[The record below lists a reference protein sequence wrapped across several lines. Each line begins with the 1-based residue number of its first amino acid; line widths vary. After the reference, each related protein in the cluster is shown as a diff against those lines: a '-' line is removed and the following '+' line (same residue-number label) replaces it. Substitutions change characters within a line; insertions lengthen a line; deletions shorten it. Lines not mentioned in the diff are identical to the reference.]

1 MPITKTQTTI
11 NGKLFVLETGK
22 YAEQAGGAVT
32 IQYGDTVV
40 FAAASVSAT
49 VRPGIDFFPLTVDFE
64 ERLYAAGKIPGSFPR
79 REGRPSEEAV
89 LTARLA
95 DRPIR
100 PLFPKGFRNDTQ
112 IVIYAL
118 SADQEHDP
126 DVLAVNAA
134 SAALAIS
141 PAPFG
146 GPIGCVRVGTVNGKL
161 TLNPTIP
168 QMEQSEMD
176 LVVAGTRD
184 RVMMLEAGAN
194 EVPEDRMIEAIEL
207 AQAGIAAT
215 IDVQEELVRLVGKP
229 KIQWIPEKVEAG
241 KDSRI
246 TRYLADRI
254 RAKVRHPD
262 KAQREAG
269 LDEVRREAVAALAT
283 ADGDIS
289 EADVALTF
297 DALLKNEVRRAI
309 LEEGIRPDGRGLTDI
324 RQLDIEV
331 GLLPR
336 THGSALFK
344 RGQTQILSVTTLGP
358 TADEQIIDTLSPV
371 DSKRYMHHY
380 NFPPF
385 SVGEVRPLRGAG
397 RREIGHGALAERAL
411 VPVIPTK
418 EEFPYTIRVVSE
430 TFSSNGST
438 SMASTCGST
447 LSLMDAGVPIKAMI
461 AGISIGLVTADPPGG
476 AREGDDFRLLTDI
489 QGMEDNYGDMDFKVA
504 GSEKGITGIQ
514 LDIKIHGL
522 TKEVV
527 RGAIRQAREA
537 RMTILETM
545 RRVID
550 RPRAELSH
558 WAPRIETIKI
568 HPDKIREVI
577 GPGGKMIRAI
587 QSESDSN
594 IEVEDDGTVRIT
606 GAKAEGRERAKQM
619 ILGLTKEPEVGE
631 VYDGKVTRIM
641 SIGAFVEYLPGKE
654 GLVRVSELPGERVN
668 RVEDVVKVGDAV
680 KVKVAEVDRQGRVNL
695 SMRSVGEEGT
705 RAYEERQ
712 RAERDRYRT
721 REGGDGG
728 ERRGPPGGFR
738 RGPGGPGGFGGP
750 RRSGP
755 PRD

>member
-1 MPITKTQTTI
+1 MPITTSQTTI
-11 NGKLFVLETGK
+11 NGKPFVFETGK
-22 YAEQAGGAVT
+22 LAEQAGGAVT
-32 IQYGDTVV
+32 VRSGDTVV
-40 FAAASVSAT
+40 FAAASVSPT

-79 REGRPSEEAV
+79 REGRPSEEAI

-112 IVIYAL
+112 IILYAL

-141 PAPFG
+141 PAPFA
-146 GPIGCVRVGTVNGKL
+146 GPIGCVRVGTVNGTL

-168 QMEQSEMD
+168 EMEQSEMD

-194 EVPEDRMIEAIEL
+194 EVPEARMIEAIEL
-207 AQAGIAAT
+207 AQAGIAAS
-215 IDVQEELVRLVGKP
+215 IDAQEELVRQVGKP
-229 KIQWIPEKVEAG
+229 KIQWIPEKVETEKG
-241 KDSRI
+241 LRI
-246 TRYLADRI
+246 TEWLSDRV
-254 RAKVRHPD
+254 RAKVRHAD

-269 LDEVRREAVAALAT
+269 LDEVRREAVTALVKE
-283 ADGDIS
+283 DGDLT
-289 EADVALTF
+289 EADVAMTF
-297 DALLKNEVRRAI
+297 DTVLKKEVRRAI
-309 LEEGIRPDGRGLTDI
+309 LEEGIRPDGRGLKDI
-324 RQLDIEV
+324 RTLEIEV
-331 GLLPR
+331 GILPR

-344 RGQTQILSVTTLGP
+344 RGQTQILSITTLGP

-411 VPVIPTK
+411 LPVIPTK
-418 EEFPYTIRVVSE
+418 VEFPYTIRVVSE

-461 AGISIGLVTADPPGG
+461 GGISVGLVTG
-476 AREGDDFRLLTDI
+476 EGDDYRLLTDI
-489 QGMEDNYGDMDFKVA
+489 QGMEDNYGDMDFKVT

-522 TKEVV
+522 TKEIV
-527 RGAIRQAREA
+527 RGAIMQAREA
-537 RMTILETM
+537 RMVILDAM
-545 RRVID
+545 KKVID
-550 RPRAELSH
+550 RPREDLSR

-568 HPDKIREVI
+568 HPDKIRELI

-587 QSESDSN
+587 QSESETT
-594 IEVEDDGTVRIT
+594 IEVEDDGTVRVT
-606 GAKAEGRERAKQM
+606 GAKALGREKAIQM
-619 ILGLTKEPEVGE
+619 IMGLTKEPEVGE

-654 GLVRVSELPGERVN
+654 GLVRVSELSGDRVN
-668 RVEDVVKVGDAV
+668 RVEDVVKVGDSV

-705 RAYEERQ
+705 QAYEERQ
-712 RAERDRYRT
+712 RGERDRYRA

-728 ERRGPPGGFR
+728 DRRGPPGGFR
-738 RGPGGPGGFGGP
+738 RGPGGPP